1 MSERELTDLTAQTP
15 QTESDSVG
23 ASDSSP
29 TISPMDSPTDSSTDS
44 PSPSPP
50 KSKAC
55 DRIFITFVVVLA
67 ASTMVLAA
75 CVLYNPDCA
84 KMFYSTVHKLK
95 NQAKEVVIWVK
106 SIFWTGTQGDNG
118 LSPTT
123 IQDIQVKED
132 DNVESDSLLHDL
144 WSGTTSKMD
153 QIIDWIK
160 SLFWTE
166 TQGDNGFTTTT
177 IQDINVKDDANVES
191 DSLLNDLWNRT
202 HSKMDQIIDIV
213 KAGEGQAD
221 TNENVTERTESET
234 TFTTSTPIT
243 PFSNNFQFNLTSYL
257 ARQSLH
263 RGTIFQLYI
272 IYIYNIY

>member
-29 TISPMDSPTDSSTDS
+29 TISPMDSPMDSPTDSPTDSSTDS

-95 NQAKEVVIWVK
+95 SQA
-106 SIFWTGTQGDNG
+106 G
-118 LSPTT
+118 LKAFFGRE
-123 IQDIQVKED
+123 VKE
-132 DNVESDSLLHDL
+132 
-144 WSGTTSKMD
+144 TM
-153 QIIDWIK
+153 
-160 SLFWTE
+160 
-166 TQGDNGFTTTT
+166 
-177 IQDINVKDDANVES
+177 A
-191 DSLLNDLWNRT
+191 
-202 HSKMDQIIDIV
+202 
-213 KAGEGQAD
+213 
-221 TNENVTERTESET
+221 
-234 TFTTSTPIT
+234 
-243 PFSNNFQFNLTSYL
+243 
-257 ARQSLH
+257 
-263 RGTIFQLYI
+263 
-272 IYIYNIY
+272 